1 MMPETTRHAVSR
13 LWLYAFAGI
22 VAVLFASPTRAGELA
37 LEQVLPNAP
46 FSQSAQGSRHPIAA
60 FATANGVYELD
71 ATEKKAVRV
80 WPRSAEAGELTQR
93 QLEGREIFSKPV
105 AFVKKPGEN
114 IIAVLDACPTVEGL
128 GRYSRVAFYSF
139 EETLN
144 EKGVLS
150 KVSFTLE
157 GEIRNEALE
166 HASGVAF
173 FPSGDKVAVS
183 ISRFSSGPS
192 ADDEG
197 AVQFYDVPA
206 SADTPVTD
214 PVNSFLCVRT
224 KNTYEGTVS
233 NTGAEPYNVPITG
246 VCVDPDGKRI
256 WTASKSLSAVIRYDP
271 VAGNAYDELIWIRT
285 WEFDMINGPWWNPEY
300 DVFFPAATADF
311 VQGTVGVTNLTS
323 NTETNL
329 YSTTAVPGFNAGDIG
344 TSGSTNN
351 LLSAPGTIQMWNS
364 PHGNLL
370 VVADT
375 DNDRV
380 VAFDAMGNAR
390 FTFNPTDRQAA
401 KFARPNSAWISEDGT
416 ELVVADTGHG
426 RVEIFALEDSDSAP
440 DETIGLRD
448 ETPPFYWESDATAI
462 SNWIVAVSPS
472 LTNRTYSVSVEPAS
486 FVRVEPASVTIP
498 AGADRAPFALVLL
511 DGVEDGTLCT
521 LTVSGWGTNAV
532 FVISNAPPSV
542 RTGPPTALP
551 DFDNGSYLY
560 VEEGD
565 MMTVGNKL
573 IPMDYNPGLVPVT
586 PDAAGAIH
594 LHAKAFDVEA
604 DEPTLS
610 YEWRILGTMNTLD
623 DPVYKRTPYYYYEYE
638 EGVPPE
644 AKTKTFT
651 PEESADFPT
660 DSAGNRLY
668 LRVYHDAQAPDEDF
682 VVTNV
687 LSYAETTNKLNRSK
701 QLDWAAFLYD
711 DDQGADFVCYDATL
725 SGADATFSGVADG
738 VTYFAVLTVT
748 DKDGGVWRSL
758 SSPDESYVCFAAG
771 GGGPIPPQPST
782 AVYSAVFTAMSPT
795 NVAFVV
801 TLVSGEPADND
812 TVTLESAP
820 DFVAGPWTKVKKYT
834 IGNRLSTTSEPTE
847 AHRSFPVD
855 FDAEYM
861 SACDS
866 LGQKFTPS
874 LAWGTNDALPLT
886 YEQVSNIANDG
897 NSIFTDNEKAVA
909 QRILV
914 ELGTIFSDRY
924 TNLPGLTSD
933 DLAVLKVR
941 VVSQSEIDVIYPST
955 KTVASTDPLEYSFSP
970 SQNILFFR
978 VVQP

>member
-46 FSQSAQGSRHPIAA
+46 FSQSAQGTRTPIAA
-60 FATANGVYELD
+60 FATENGVYELNTSP
-71 ATEKKAVRV
+71 AAVRV
-80 WPRSAEAGELTQR
+80 WPRSAEAGELTSSR
-93 QLEGREIFSKPV
+93 LTGYDSSGKGAGFGEPK
-105 AFVKKPGEN
+105 ALVKKPGEN
-114 IIAVLDACPTVEGL
+114 VIAVLDACPTVEGL
-128 GRYSRVAFYSF
+128 GKYSRVAFYSF

-157 GEIRNEALE
+157 GEIRNPAL
-166 HASGVAF
+166 AAGSGVAF

-183 ISRFSSGPS
+183 ISRHSSGPS
-192 ADDEG
+192 SDDEG

-206 SADTPVTD
+206 SADTPVTN
-214 PVNSFLCVRT
+214 PLVSFLCVRT
-224 KNTYEGTVS
+224 KNIYEGTLS
-233 NTGAEPYNVPITG
+233 STGAEPFNVPITG
-246 VCVDPDGKRI
+246 VCVDPDGERI

-271 VAGNAYDELIWIRT
+271 DAGAYDEIIQIRRWEWDMLDGPQWIPPT
-285 WEFDMINGPWWNPEY
+285 PE
-300 DVFFPAATADF
+300 DFFYAATADF

-329 YSTTAVPGFNAGDIG
+329 YSTTAVPGFNTGDIG
-344 TSGSTNN
+344 TAGSTNN
-351 LLSAPGTIQMWNS
+351 LLSAPGTIQMWES
-364 PHGNLL
+364 PNGNLL

-401 KFARPNSAWISEDGT
+401 KFARPCGAWISEDGT

-426 RVEIFALEDSDSAP
+426 RVEIFALEESDSAP
-440 DETIGLRD
+440 DETIDLRD

-565 MMTVGNKL
+565 MMTVGNWL
-573 IPMDYNPGLVPVT
+573 IPMLYNPGLLPVA
-586 PDAAGAIH
+586 PDAAGEIH

-604 DEPTLS
+604 DEPTLA

-623 DPVYKRTPYYYYEYE
+623 DPVYKRTPFYYYEYE

-758 SSPDESYVCFAAG
+758 SSPDESYVCFAAAG
-771 GGGPIPPQPST
+771 GGGPIPPQPDGASYE
-782 AVYSAVFTAMSPT
+782 AEFIDVSET
-795 NVAFVV
+795 NVTFVV
-801 TLVSGEPADND
+801 RKKDGTPAASD
-812 TVTLESAP
+812 TVTLQS
-820 DFVAGPWTKVKKYT
+820 
-834 IGNRLSTTSEPTE
+834 STTLEGASDPASTHWT
-847 AHRSFPVD
+847 ALRRITVGGASFPATNNV
-855 FDAEYM
+855 
-861 SACDS
+861 
-866 LGQKFTPS
+866 TPAGS
-874 LAWGTNDALPLT
+874 GD
-886 YEQVSNIANDG
+886 
-897 NSIFTDNEKAVA
+897 
-909 QRILV
+909 
-914 ELGTIFSDRY
+914 
-924 TNLPGLTSD
+924 
-933 DLAVLKVR
+933 VR
-941 VVSQSEIDVIYPST
+941 FY
-955 KTVASTDPLEYSFSP
+955 
-970 SQNILFFR
+970 R